1 MPFCLEVCQQ
11 ERRGGGGGAISVYL
25 LVPFVVPQVCTF
37 VVWCDSVV
45 VAQAVPGNPLGFLTG
60 LMINQLG
67 GVGD

>member
-1 MPFCLEVCQQ
+1 M
-11 ERRGGGGGAISVYL
+11 YL

-60 LMINQLG
+60 LIINQLA